1 MGTKAQRQNQH
12 ARRLMMKIKKF
23 EAKNKNT
30 EGLSRELAY
39 CMGETTRPVFKT
51 GRECDPR
58 LKKFR

>member
-23 EAKNKNT
+23 EAKNKST
-30 EGLSRELAY
+30 EGLNRELAH
-39 CMGETTRPVFKT
+39 CMGETPRPVFKT
-51 GRECDPR
+51 GRESDPR